1 MYWLSRLKKPTKII
15 IFIVIIITFLLL
27 AGIVYLEITNNS
39 MLDSMSRYFIGDTE
53 TEITVD
59 EIIPYEKQ
67 EIKDDNLDEG
77 IIETRQEGKDGKK
90 KIIFKVTMDKDGKEI
105 NRTYIGEE
113 ILVEAT
119 DEIIAIGTKVPA
131 PSDNSNYNQGW
142 SNNSGSQSSNGGGSN
157 NNSQPSNSGNNTS
170 QSANDS
176 NTTPVRY
183 CKRTWPIGSREEPYI
198 YYYMARIAQSC
209 QDYFGPRDADGR
221 SYMEVSSGEYYSA
234 DFVSGPTN
242 RYLESRRKLCTD
254 WYNGGIE
261 MCK

>member
-15 IFIVIIITFLLL
+15 ILIVVIITFLLL
-27 AGIVYLEITNNS
+27 VVIVYLEITNNS
-39 MLDSMSRYFIGDTE
+39 MLDSMSHYFIGDTE

-59 EIIPYEKQ
+59 EVIPYEKQ
-67 EIKDDNLDEG
+67 EIKDDNLEEG
-77 IIETRQEGKDGKK
+77 TTETRQEGKDGKK
-90 KIIFKVTMDKDGKEI
+90 KIIFKVTMDQDGKEI

-113 ILVEAT
+113 IIT
-119 DEIIAIGTKVPA
+119 DAVNEIIAIGTKVPA
-131 PSDNSNYNQGW
+131 SSANNNSDQNGW
-142 SNNSGSQSSNGGGSN
+142 SSNNSPQSSNGSG
-157 NNSQPSNSGNNTS
+157 NSQPSNSGNNAPQNAS
-170 QSANDS
+170 DS
-176 NTTPVRY
+176 NTAPVRY
-183 CKRTWPIGSREEPYI
+183 CKRAWPIGSREEPYI
-198 YYYMARIAQSC
+198 YYYMARIVQSC
-209 QDYFGPRDADGR
+209 QEYFGPRDADGR